1 MNALQNMLKWD
12 FILQARYKLIHIAML
27 SIIIY
32 FIATEAI
39 PEINTPTM
47 HVTMLF
53 FDPALIGIMFVGAL
67 ILFEKSENTISS
79 LIVTPLN
86 ISTYLQSK
94 IITLTTLAVL
104 SATLLTVLNAVFHE
118 ITFNLVY
125 LYLGIV
131 LTALMLILLG
141 LIIVARIDSINEY
154 LLSFMLAFLVLIVPP
169 MLHLSGLYQNDIFYL
184 WPTQAAFILLRGTVE
199 TLEQWQILYAI
210 GYLLITIVLFYLL
223 ALRAFKK
230 HVLKEGG

>member
-1 MNALQNMLKWD
+1 M
-12 FILQARYKLIHIAML
+12 
-27 SIIIY
+27 
-32 FIATEAI
+32 
-39 PEINTPTM
+39 
-47 HVTMLF
+47 
-53 FDPALIGIMFVGAL
+53 
-67 ILFEKSENTISS
+67 
-79 LIVTPLN
+79 
-86 ISTYLQSK
+86 
-94 IITLTTLAVL
+94 
-104 SATLLTVLNAVFHE
+104 FHE

-199 TLEQWQILYAI
+199 TLEQWQIIYAI
-210 GYLLITIVLFYLL
+210 VYLLITIVLFYLL

>member
-1 MNALQNMLKWD
+1 MNSLQNMLKWD

-118 ITFNLVY
+118 ITFNLVF

-169 MLHLSGLYQNDIFYL
+169 MLYLSELYQNDIFYL
-184 WPTQAAFILLRGTVE
+184 WPTQAAFILLKGTVE
-199 TLEQWQILYAI
+199 NLATWEIIYSI
-210 GYLLITIVLFYLL
+210 SYLLITIALFYLL